1 MSTLLIRRQIEEN
14 LARAWVLTFCFSA
27 VLVMKVKVVK
37 KDEANENSSVAI
49 ESDAGVINFPARNLA
64 SDASKCIG

>member
-1 MSTLLIRRQIEEN
+1 
-14 LARAWVLTFCFSA
+14 
-27 VLVMKVKVVK
+27 MKVKVVK